1 MLSGAVWICAAGLFF
16 LTGFLAGFRFSWL
29 VFVFALAVQLVIRSL
44 MIKPGSTGT
53 LKNTPEEC

>member
-29 VFVFALAVQLVIRSL
+29 AFVFALAVQLIIRSL
-44 MIKPGSTGT
+44 MIKT
-53 LKNTPEEC
+53 TPEDIEEE